1 MKRILLMLLL
11 PAMFLSSCKKNSDDP
26 ADDIQSKIKGDW
38 SETSSKYEYFNASGT
53 KVFEESVSLG
63 SISFDG
69 GSIVSASYEDE
80 VFEATYSLSKDG
92 SIDYLTISD
101 GEESSKYVIVSITK
115 TKLSLSLETLNDFY
129 YVGTKKVTVAKSIL
143 TSTLVKD

>member
-11 PAMFLSSCKKNSDDP
+11 PAMIWSSCKKNTDDP
-26 ADDIQSKIKGDW
+26 ADDIQGIIKGDW
-38 SETSSKYEYFNASGT
+38 SETSSKYDYFNASGT

-63 SISFDG
+63 AISFDG
-69 GSIVSASYEDE
+69 GSVVSVTFDDE
-80 VFEATYSLSKDG
+80 IFEATYTITKEG

-101 GEESSKYVIVSITK
+101 GAESSKYVITSISK
-115 TKLSLSLETLNDFY
+115 TKLTLSLETLNDFY
-129 YVGTKKVTVAKSIL
+129 YVGTKKVNVAKSIL